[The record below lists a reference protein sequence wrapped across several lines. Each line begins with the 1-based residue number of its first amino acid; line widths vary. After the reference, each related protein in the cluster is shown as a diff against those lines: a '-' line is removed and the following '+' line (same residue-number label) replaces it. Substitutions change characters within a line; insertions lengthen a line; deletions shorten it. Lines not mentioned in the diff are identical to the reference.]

1 MNVSVNRILD
11 QDASLKVWLSEQEV
25 LFGRLRVHD
34 VAAFKML
41 YQKYAAAIYGSI
53 IRQVSDEEKAKSI
66 LTQTFCEVWQSFASY
81 DETKLRI
88 FTWINQLA
96 VQNIKKAT
104 V

>member
-1 MNVSVNRILD
+1 MNVSINRVIG
-11 QDASLKVWLSEQEV
+11 QDANLKVWLSDQEV
-25 LFGRLRVHD
+25 IFSKLRAHD
-34 VAAFKML
+34 VIAFKML
-41 YQKYAAAIYGSI
+41 YQKYASAIYGSI

-66 LTQTFCEVWQSFASY
+66 LTQTFCEVWQSFADY

>member
-1 MNVSVNRILD
+1 MNVSINRVID
-11 QDASLKVWLSEQEV
+11 QDANLKVWLSDQEF
-25 LFGRLRVHD
+25 LFSRLRAHD
-34 VAAFKML
+34 ARAFKML

-66 LTQTFCEVWQSFASY
+66 LAQTFCDVWQSFANY
-81 DETKLRI
+81 DETKLQI